1 MEKVHVDVVI
11 PVLHGLWGE
20 DGTVQGLLEL
30 AGIPYVGCGVLAS
43 AVCMDK
49 AVANALFEANGVPH
63 TRWLAATAGRSSP
76 IWKACATVWKRSWAG
91 PCSSSP
97 QNAGSSVGIS
107 KVSSRDEL
115 KKAIDLALENDRKV
129 VFEAFVDGQEVECAV
144 IGSDPAVATR
154 PGEILAGAEFYTYD
168 DKYKNGVS
176 QTVISGS
183 PAGSKAGRGEDLR
196 RHGLHCPELRGPC
209 PLRFLCGKGY
219 WPGADQRDQHLPG
232 LHVHQHVPQ
241 ADGARG
247 PAGAA
252 AHRPADRAGAGKEGK
267 AAWITARSAYS
278 TAPWRPDRCAG
289 AAQAPAPRG
298 DHLFWRY
305 RPRALWQPQPETI
318 LQYARQD
325 VAFLLSKNVK
335 CIMAACGTV
344 SSTYPA
350 AEAAKLPVPY
360 LGVVDAAAREAA
372 FATRNRRIGVIGT
385 AATIRSRSYEKLLR
399 QLVPGVEITAQAC
412 PLFVPLVEAGYV
424 DHSEESRQQVTKLV
438 IAQYLTEVREA
449 GVDTLILGCTHYPLL
464 KTMIGEFMGQSVTLV
479 DPAKTAA
486 HHLEQMLSERGLKA
500 AQEHEGQAHF
510 YVSDVPDSFVQ
521 TQTCSW
527 ASTRAARW
535 IRSPLINIDK
545 DRKT

>member
-1 MEKVHVDVVI
+1 MDNRPIGVFDS
-11 PVLHGLWGE
+11 GLG
-20 DGTVQGLLEL
+20 GLT
-30 AGIPYVGCGVLAS
+30 GV
-43 AVCMDK
+43 
-49 AVANALFEANGVPH
+49 
-63 TRWLAATAGRSSP
+63 R
-76 IWKACATVWKRSWAG
+76 
-91 PCSSSP
+91 
-97 QNAGSSVGIS
+97 
-107 KVSSRDEL
+107 
-115 KKAIDLALENDRKV
+115 
-129 VFEAFVDGQEVECAV
+129 
-144 IGSDPAVATR
+144 
-154 PGEILAGAEFYTYD
+154 
-168 DKYKNGVS
+168 
-176 QTVISGS
+176 
-183 PAGSKAGRGEDLR
+183 
-196 RHGLHCPELRGPC
+196 ELRK
-209 PLRFLCGKGY
+209 R
-219 WPGADQRDQHLPG
+219 LPHEEIIYFG
-232 LHVHQHVPQ
+232 DTGRVPY
-241 ADGARG
+241 G
-247 PAGAA
+247 
-252 AHRPADRAGAGKEGK
+252 
-267 AAWITARSAYS
+267 S
-278 TAPWRPDRCAG
+278 
-289 AAQAPAPRG
+289 
-298 DHLFWRY
+298 
-305 RPRALWQPQPETI
+305 PETI

-399 QLVPGVEITAQAC
+399 QL
-412 PLFVPLVEAGYV
+412 VPLVEAGYV

-521 TQTCSW
+521 TADLFLGEYKGGEVEQI
-527 ASTRAARW
+527 A
-535 IRSPLINIDK
+535 IDK
-545 DRKT
+545 Y